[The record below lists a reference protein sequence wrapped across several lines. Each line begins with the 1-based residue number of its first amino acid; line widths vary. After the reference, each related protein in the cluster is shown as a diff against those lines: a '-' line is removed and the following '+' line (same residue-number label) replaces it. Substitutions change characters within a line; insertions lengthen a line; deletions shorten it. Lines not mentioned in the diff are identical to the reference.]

1 MVAHFTNTP
10 PRNVRETIN
19 WLIRLGRPPLPECP
33 IEAAK
38 QGKNPKQP
46 CFLDGK
52 YLKTVDWKQWQ
63 NSQPIDEIYNA
74 WFTNP
79 KTGIGT
85 LGGWNGKHWLGW
97 IDFDLKDF
105 TSPQECDRAIAAWLD
120 QYPLMKDAPMF
131 RTPSGGYRFVVAFSR
146 EPENFKANSGFS
158 LKPDGSHHVGE
169 LLSKNGGHT
178 LLPPTVGVSGNAYQW
193 VQWSEYPPTIDQP
206 EDIGLYP
213 VQKKTEAKPSQPNPT
228 RVNDWTGG
236 NTLTDLLR
244 CEVYPRLSLE
254 QAFNWHGHDF
264 RQHGSKLKGNCPWH
278 DSKSGTAFYAE
289 IKDGSPVWRCPAC
302 EIGGGVIEY
311 RHRLGGGNGSP
322 RGSEFVALVREL
334 AGEVSVPFPDR
345 SFNPGNG
352 GSGGGRRGSGG
363 SSGGGG
369 DDGDG
374 GSSGGNVVKFPGFEP
389 LTAEQITQKIDELII
404 RGVTGSQKTAELNRL
419 AASTKTYIGE
429 LRRLYDERLTE
440 NDIEGDRDTTRDE
453 VGNLLKW
460 GDQSL
465 DLADYLPPSLAEPL
479 SQWCEWQ
486 ALRPAV
492 VLTALLTGAS
502 TLHKVGTELVIH
514 RNKHFKVPPT
524 IYSALVAESGQ
535 LKSPVF
541 SNIVRL
547 PLNKLRQEKL
557 DEYKAAMADYET
569 ALQAWEQSENKGEK
583 PQKPADPTLFY
594 FTNATGESIPVQAS
608 KAPDKGLLALIDE
621 LAGLFKSENAHRSGR
636 GSDKQD
642 LLSYFDGLGQTVL
655 RASGVKVDVERIYLS
670 IFGTIQPEIL
680 KNQMMDCTDPDGQWA
695 RFLFVNQ
702 PLSFAPLGDD
712 DGQAVSISD
721 RIADFYRRLHR
732 LPELEYWLS
741 RSAFKRYQPFHDQLE
756 RFRVTHP
763 KAGMRAVYSK
773 MKGYVGR
780 LALNLHALWELDAG
794 KDCPDEEIP
803 PFIMKMAI
811 ALTKFYIGQIM
822 LVHSDFDSESLP
834 RHITKLI
841 ELSKRLEANGQ
852 SGWIKA
858 QQYRDQF
865 QGKKR
870 PSAQQARDWMNEA
883 VSLGYGRTRGTSNR
897 LEYHWRC
904 NNDGDDNQPTS
915 PDNLGKLREDLG
927 NTYPEV
933 ETIENK
939 GVENNL
945 GNLGKGIPNLSRK
958 EAESLN
964 SGEEWSEPS
973 LERGYVPEVSL
984 STPQESCDVEPVGGT
999 DLGNNLGK
1007 PFPNLPEVPEVC
1019 DSSAQV
1025 VTVDED
1031 TIAPATAEAQLIQ
1044 VRDRVRF
1051 TNPDELPGLR
1061 HLEALELEV
1070 VGINQTIWLAT
1081 CKLPNGTTDSFG
1093 LGSLRKIE

>member
-38 QGKNPKQP
+38 QGKDPKQP

-52 YLKTVDWKQWQ
+52 YLKTVNWKQWQ

-97 IDFDLKDF
+97 IDFDQKDF
-105 TSPQECDRAIAAWLD
+105 ASSQECDRSIAAWLE
-120 QYPLMKDAPMF
+120 QYPLTKDAPMC
-131 RTPSGGYRFVVAFSR
+131 RTPSGGYRFLVAFNQ

-158 LKPDGSHHVGE
+158 LNPDGSDHVGE

-178 LLPPTVGVSGNAYQW
+178 LLPPTVGVSGKAYEW
-193 VQWSEYPPTIDQP
+193 VQWSEYPPIVDQP

-213 VQKKTEAKPSQPNPT
+213 LQKKTSAKSSHPNTT
-228 RVNDWTGG
+228 RGNSWTGG
-236 NTLTDLLR
+236 TTLTDLLQY
-244 CEVYPRLSLE
+244 EIYPRLTLE
-254 QAFNWHGHDF
+254 RAFNWHGHDF

-302 EIGGGVIEY
+302 DIGGSVIEY
-311 RHRLGGGNGSP
+311 RHRLSGGNGSP
-322 RGSEFVALVREL
+322 RGSEFVALVKEL
-334 AGEVSVPFPDR
+334 AGEVNVPFPDR

-389 LTAEQITQKIDELII
+389 LTTEQITQKIDELII

-419 AASTKTYIGE
+419 AASTQTYIGE

-453 VGNLLKW
+453 VGNLLKLT
-460 GDQSL
+460 DQSL

-479 SQWCEWQ
+479 SQWCGWQ

-541 SNIVRL
+541 SNIV
-547 PLNKLRQEKL
+547 
-557 DEYKAAMADYET
+557 
-569 ALQAWEQSENKGEK
+569 
-583 PQKPADPTLFY
+583 QKPADLTLFY
-594 FTNATGESIPVQAS
+594 FTNATGESIPIQAS

-680 KNQMMDCTDPDGQWA
+680 KNHMMDCTDPDGQWA

-732 LPELEYWLS
+732 LPELEYRLS

-756 RFRVTHP
+756 RLRVTHP

-780 LALNLHALWELDAG
+780 LALNLHALWELDAD
-794 KDCPDEEIP
+794 KNCPNEEIP
-803 PFIMKMAI
+803 AFIMEMAI
-811 ALTKFYIGQIM
+811 ALTKFYIGQIK
-822 LVHSDFDSESLP
+822 LVHSDSDSESLP

-841 ELSKRLEANGQ
+841 ELSRRLEANGQ

-883 VSLGYGRTRGTSNR
+883 VTLGYGRTRGTGNR
-897 LEYHWRC
+897 LEYHWMC
-904 NNDGDDNQPTS
+904 DNNVDDNQPTS
-915 PDNLGKLREDLG
+915 PDNLGNLGKLREDLG

-945 GNLGKGIPNLSRK
+945 GNLGKGIPNLPRK
-958 EAESLN
+958 EAESLKT
-964 SGEEWSEPS
+964 GEEWSEPS
-973 LERGYVPEVSL
+973 LEGGYVPEVSRAY
-984 STPQESCDVEPVGGT
+984 PQESCDVEPVGGT

-1007 PFPNLPEVPEVC
+1007 PFPNFPEVPEVC

-1025 VTVDED
+1025 VTVIED
-1031 TIAPATAEAQLIQ
+1031 AIATTAPTKPECPSTKVEPIQVGDRVALVTDPTKIGTVQEIDPEFRRPYNVVFDNPITAENYVFYEDWVAADQL
-1044 VRDRVRF
+1044 R
-1051 TNPDELPGLR
+1051 GL
-1061 HLEALELEV
+1061 V
-1070 VGINQTIWLAT
+1070 
-1081 CKLPNGTTDSFG
+1081 DS
-1093 LGSLRKIE
+1093 